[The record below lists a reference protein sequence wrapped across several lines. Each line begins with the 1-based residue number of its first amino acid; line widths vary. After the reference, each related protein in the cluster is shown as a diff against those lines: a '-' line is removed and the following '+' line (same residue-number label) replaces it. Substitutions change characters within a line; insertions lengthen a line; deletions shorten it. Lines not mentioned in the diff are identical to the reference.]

1 MAHRRND
8 MLLKDLLEGLEYQ
21 ATGSTEKEIADLVY
35 DSRKV
40 KPGCAFVCLCGANV
54 DGHLYAKQA
63 VEAGAV
69 AVIAQHAVEVEGV
82 TVVLVADTR
91 YALAVLSAA
100 YFGHPAKD
108 LRVVG
113 LTGTKGKTTTSYMI
127 RSILEDAGIKTGL
140 IGTIGTVIGEKIIKT
155 ENTTPESYEVQR
167 SLREMAD
174 EGCQAA
180 VIEASSIGLRDH
192 RVSGFTFAIGLFTNF
207 SPDHIGGN
215 EHKSLEEYRACKA
228 LLFRQCE
235 LGIVNMDDGF
245 I

>member
-1 MAHRRND
+1 

-180 VIEASSIGLRDH
+180 VIEACLHWVARPSCFRFYICDWIVYQSF
-192 RVSGFTFAIGLFTNF
+192 SG
-207 SPDHIGGN
+207 S
-215 EHKSLEEYRACKA
+215 YRRK
-228 LLFRQCE
+228 
-235 LGIVNMDDGF
+235 
-245 I
+245 

>member
-91 YALAVLSAA
+91 YATCCPLSSVFWTSRQGFTCGRP
-100 YFGHPAKD
+100 YRHQ
-108 LRVVG
+108 R
-113 LTGTKGKTTTSYMI
+113 KTTTSYMI

-140 IGTIGTVIGEKIIKT
+140 IGTIGTVIGEKIIK
-155 ENTTPESYEVQR
+155 QKIQ
-167 SLREMAD
+167 LRNRMRYSD
-174 EGCQAA
+174 HCGKWQTRAA
-180 VIEASSIGLRDH
+180 R
-192 RVSGFTFAIGLFTNF
+192 R
-207 SPDHIGGN
+207 
-215 EHKSLEEYRACKA
+215 R
-228 LLFRQCE
+228 
-235 LGIVNMDDGF
+235 
-245 I
+245 